1 MSVTLRLDLT
11 NVMQSSVG
19 RNHGISE
26 AQLGGLQR
34 RTRRIHESLQRRRQA
49 GELAF
54 YDLPYMRESIIEVM
68 SFAGEQIGRFE
79 NYVHVGSGG
88 SSLGARALH
97 GALNHPFHNYFPEKE
112 RGGYPRLFFIDRLDP
127 DTLSGLL
134 AVIDP
139 RRTLFHIV
147 SKSGREP
154 QINTGFLFLLA
165 ALKKRVGPNWRAQV
179 IFTTDP
185 ENGDLHALARA
196 ERIKVFAI
204 HPMVGERFLALSPA
218 GIIPAVLSGTDVH
231 GLLHGAI
238 EMDGACR
245 QVDIYKNPAY
255 LFGAAHFLLDTL
267 KGKSQAKMLAGAD
280 CLAGMASW
288 FQFVWDF
295 RPARKIHHR
304 DSIDKIINAA
314 RWGEQAKSAG
324 SASQAAGNLAI
335 SFLLTEKFRHDTAL
349 TEELPQ
355 QIGFQ
360 AIGKPSA
367 HQVVKTEHRVFSEA
381 LIAARCPHL
390 AITFPKVR
398 PESVGEFVYM
408 MHVAVTYTSALQE
421 MVAAERLA
429 IAKG

>member
-26 AQLGGLQR
+26 AQIGSVQR
-34 RTRRIHESLQRRRQA
+34 RTRQIHESLRRRRQA

-97 GALNHPFHNYFPEKE
+97 GALNHPFHNYFPEKD

-154 QINTGFLFLLA
+154 QINAGFLFFLA
-165 ALKKRVGPNWRAQV
+165 ALKKRVGPNWRAHI

-185 ENGDLHALARA
+185 ESGDLHALARA

-218 GIIPAVLSGTDVH
+218 GLIPAALSGIDVH

-245 QVDIYKNPAY
+245 QSDLSKNPAY

-280 CLAGMASW
+280 CLAAMTMW
-288 FQFVWDF
+288 FKFVWDF
-295 RPARKIHHR
+295 KPTRNVDPRQSVNQSHVRRQI
-304 DSIDKIINAA
+304 
-314 RWGEQAKSAG
+314 EQAKSLE
-324 SASQAAGNLAI
+324 SAPAAADNRVI
-335 SFLLTEKFRHDTAL
+335 SFLLAGKFRRDTAV
-349 TEELPQ
+349 TAEFPQ

-360 AIGKPSA
+360 AMDKLSA
-367 HQVVKTEHRVFSEA
+367 HQIVKTEHRAFSEA
-381 LIAARCPHL
+381 LITARCPHL
-390 AITFPKVR
+390 AITFPMVR
-398 PESVGEFVYM
+398 PESIGEFVYM
-408 MHVAVTYTSALQE
+408 MHVASTYTEVLYE
-421 MVAAERLA
+421 MIAVERMA
-429 IAKG
+429 VDKS